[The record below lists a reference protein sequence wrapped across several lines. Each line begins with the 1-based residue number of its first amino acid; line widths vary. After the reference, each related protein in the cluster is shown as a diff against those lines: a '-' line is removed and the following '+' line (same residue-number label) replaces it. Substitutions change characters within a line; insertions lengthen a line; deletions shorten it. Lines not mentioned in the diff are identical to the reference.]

1 LTIKI
6 ITATMNDLGRYLL
19 YLDDGSR
26 KVAAGQRTCNRCDTG
41 RNDPEI
47 SR

>member
-1 LTIKI
+1 MNG

-26 KVAAGQRTCNRCDTG
+26 KVAAG
-41 RNDPEI
+41 
-47 SR
+47 